1 MISKNGI
8 KEITL
13 PQTFCPD
20 KMIPPQINDK
30 SKNIMSKFWSQ
41 HTHALK
47 PYTPGEQPQDTQYI
61 KLNTNENPY
70 PPSPLALEAMQQA
83 VSNDLRLYSDPN
95 AKQLKQAIADYYQ
108 VDISNV
114 FVGNSSDEVLAHSF
128 AALLNHNKPL
138 LYPDISYSFYPSYIT
153 LFGINAKSIPLDDQ
167 LGINFADYQQE
178 NGSIVFPNP
187 NAPTGIAVA
196 VAEIEQLAQQHPDS
210 VILIDEAYVDFG
222 AQTAIPLT
230 QKYNNI
236 IVVQTF
242 SKSRSLA
249 GLRVGFAIAPA
260 ELVNGLERVK
270 NSFNS
275 YPLDR
280 IAIEGATASIQDR
293 AYFERT
299 CKKIIHT
306 RKTTEKALQTL
317 GFNTLPSAS
326 NFIFATTDKMPAE
339 AIYLALKQEGV
350 LVRYFN
356 APRIDNYLRITIGT
370 DNQMT
375 KLIEK
380 LSKIINAH

>member
-1 MISKNGI
+1 MTNCFSSRYNN
-8 KEITL
+8 
-13 PQTFCPD
+13 
-20 KMIPPQINDK
+20 PPKKTNEAV
-30 SKNIMSKFWSQ
+30 NIMSKFWSQ
-41 HTHALK
+41 RTHELA
-47 PYTPGEQPQDTQYI
+47 PYTPGEQPQDTKYV

-70 PPSPLALEAMQQA
+70 PPSPLAIEAMQKA

-95 AKQLKQAIADYYQ
+95 ANKLKQAIADFYH

-128 AALLNHNKPL
+128 AGLLNHDKPL
-138 LYPDISYSFYPSYIT
+138 LYPDISYSFYPSYIN
-153 LFGINAKSIPLDDQ
+153 LFGINAKRIPLDDD
-167 LGINFADYQQE
+167 LCINFVDYEKE

-187 NAPTGIAVA
+187 NAPTGMAVA
-196 VAEIEQLAQQHPDS
+196 IEEIEQLAQQHPDS

-222 AQTAIPLT
+222 AETAIPLT

-260 ELVNGLERVK
+260 ALVNGLERVK

-280 IAIEGATASIQDR
+280 IAIEGASASMQDK
-293 AYFERT
+293 AHFEQT
-299 CKKIIHT
+299 CQKIMAT
-306 RKTTEKALQTL
+306 RETTDKALQEL
-317 GFNTLPSAS
+317 GFKTLPSSS
-326 NFIFATTDKMPAE
+326 NFIFASSDKMPAE
-339 AIYLALKQEGV
+339 AIYLELKKQGV

-356 APRIDNYLRITIGT
+356 KPRIDNYLRITIGT
-370 DNQMT
+370 DAEMDV
-375 KLIEK
+375 LIEK
-380 LSKIINAH
+380 LKGML